1 MLSLNDM
8 SMNCKL
14 NSYLIFDGDCTEA
27 FELYAR
33 AFRGTPRYLRMGD
46 MPDAP
51 AECRHLVVHV
61 NLNIGDTM
69 LMGSDSVPGYSPT
82 LIKGNNQS
90 VVIHPES
97 REDADRFFAI
107 LSEGGVVEQPMAD
120 MFFGYYATFT
130 DRYGICWMIVVLPE
144 EHCGA

>member
-1 MLSLNDM
+1 
-8 SMNCKL
+8 MNCKL
-14 NSYLIFDGDCTEA
+14 NTYLIFDGDCTEA
-27 FELYAR
+27 FGLYAS
-33 AFRGTPRYLRMGD
+33 AFGGTPRFLRMGD

-51 AECRHLVVHV
+51 AEQHHLVTHA

-97 REDADRFFAI
+97 REDADHFFAI
-107 LSEGGVVEQPMAD
+107 LSEGESWISLWQICSLVTMAALPIA
-120 MFFGYYATFT
+120 MGYA
-130 DRYGICWMIVVLPE
+130 G
-144 EHCGA
+144 